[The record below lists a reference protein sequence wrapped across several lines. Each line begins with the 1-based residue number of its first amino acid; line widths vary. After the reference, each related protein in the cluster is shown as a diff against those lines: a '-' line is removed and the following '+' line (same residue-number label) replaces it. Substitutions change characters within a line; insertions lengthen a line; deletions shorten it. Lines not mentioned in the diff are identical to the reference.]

1 MLKQTNEIK
10 HIFKNIRSELIY
22 VGLFSLFIN
31 LLMLTPPLYMLQL
44 YDRVVV
50 SRSGETLL
58 LLTLLVVSMF
68 LVMGLLEFVRTRLM
82 LRMGDKLDS
91 LLKNRVFDAMLNM
104 SLTDKSVGSQPL
116 VDLNYVRQF
125 ASSQSVSAIFDFPWV
140 FIYLGVLFLFH
151 PWFGWFAVMTI
162 LLQSALAYVNEIRT
176 QELLTEANTKNII
189 ANGVINSHL
198 KNAEIVHALGMGER
212 VKSLWN
218 SQRDEGINPQ
228 FQASDRSSIWANMSK
243 TGRVMF
249 QSLMLGLGGYLAITD
264 QISPGMMIAGSIL
277 LGRVMAPLDTIV
289 GSWKSFNGFQ
299 LAFDRLSELL
309 RRFPEKDQKMSLPEP
324 QGNLT
329 LAGVVVKP
337 PGSEEVVI
345 KEVGFALTAGD
356 VLGIIGPSSSGKSSL
371 ARVILGIWPYIS
383 GEVRIDGAEINQWD
397 FATLGDHLGYLP
409 QDVDLFSGTVAQNIS
424 RFGGVDSEK
433 VVQAAQ
439 LAGVHDL
446 ILKMPQGYDTII
458 GPAGA
463 NLSGGQR
470 QRVGLA
476 RAVYGEPKLIVL
488 DEPNSNLDEVGE
500 IALVQAIQTLKQ
512 KNVTVIIITHRTSVL
527 NCVDKLLAMQEGRV
541 ALFGPREK
549 VVAEIKNRQMAA
561 KEAQNNNKIQ

>member
-1 MLKQTNEIK
+1 
-10 HIFKNIRSELIY
+10 
-22 VGLFSLFIN
+22 
-31 LLMLTPPLYMLQL
+31 
-44 YDRVVV
+44 
-50 SRSGETLL
+50 
-58 LLTLLVVSMF
+58 
-68 LVMGLLEFVRTRLM
+68 
-82 LRMGDKLDS
+82 
-91 LLKNRVFDAMLNM
+91 
-104 SLTDKSVGSQPL
+104 
-116 VDLNYVRQF
+116 
-125 ASSQSVSAIFDFPWV
+125 
-140 FIYLGVLFLFH
+140 
-151 PWFGWFAVMTI
+151 
-162 LLQSALAYVNEIRT
+162 
-176 QELLTEANTKNII
+176 
-189 ANGVINSHL
+189 
-198 KNAEIVHALGMGER
+198 
-212 VKSLWN
+212 
-218 SQRDEGINPQ
+218 
-228 FQASDRSSIWANMSK
+228 
-243 TGRVMF
+243 
-249 QSLMLGLGGYLAITD
+249 
-264 QISPGMMIAGSIL
+264 
-277 LGRVMAPLDTIV
+277 
-289 GSWKSFNGFQ
+289 
-299 LAFDRLSELL
+299 
-309 RRFPEKDQKMSLPEP
+309 MSLPEP

-337 PGSEEVVI
+337 PGSKEVVI

-409 QDVDLFSGTVAQNIS
+409 QDVDLFLGTVAQNIS

-458 GPAGA
+458 GPAGT

-512 KNVTVIIITHRTSVL
+512 KSVTVIIITHRTSVL

-561 KEAQNNNKIQ
+561 KEAKNNNKTQ

>member
-116 VDLNYVRQF
+116 ADLNYIRQF

-198 KNAEIVHALGMGER
+198 KNAEIVHALGMG
-212 VKSLWN
+212 
-218 SQRDEGINPQ
+218 
-228 FQASDRSSIWANMSK
+228 
-243 TGRVMF
+243 
-249 QSLMLGLGGYLAITD
+249 
-264 QISPGMMIAGSIL
+264 
-277 LGRVMAPLDTIV
+277 
-289 GSWKSFNGFQ
+289 
-299 LAFDRLSELL
+299 
-309 RRFPEKDQKMSLPEP
+309 
-324 QGNLT
+324 
-329 LAGVVVKP
+329 
-337 PGSEEVVI
+337 
-345 KEVGFALTAGD
+345 
-356 VLGIIGPSSSGKSSL
+356 
-371 ARVILGIWPYIS
+371 
-383 GEVRIDGAEINQWD
+383 
-397 FATLGDHLGYLP
+397 
-409 QDVDLFSGTVAQNIS
+409 
-424 RFGGVDSEK
+424 
-433 VVQAAQ
+433 
-439 LAGVHDL
+439 
-446 ILKMPQGYDTII
+446 
-458 GPAGA
+458 
-463 NLSGGQR
+463 
-470 QRVGLA
+470 
-476 RAVYGEPKLIVL
+476 
-488 DEPNSNLDEVGE
+488 
-500 IALVQAIQTLKQ
+500 
-512 KNVTVIIITHRTSVL
+512 
-527 NCVDKLLAMQEGRV
+527 
-541 ALFGPREK
+541 
-549 VVAEIKNRQMAA
+549 
-561 KEAQNNNKIQ
+561 